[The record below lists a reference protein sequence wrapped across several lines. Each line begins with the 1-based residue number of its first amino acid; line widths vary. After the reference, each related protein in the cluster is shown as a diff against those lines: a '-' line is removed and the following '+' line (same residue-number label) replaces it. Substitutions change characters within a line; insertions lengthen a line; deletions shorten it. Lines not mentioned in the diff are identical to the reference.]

1 MKKFFSIFAFV
12 AMLCV
17 PFSFVSCGD
26 DDPVVII
33 PQPEQKEIYNL
44 VYNMQDPGKNT
55 LSTVHDFIMA
65 KMGNSV
71 EAKMSAQA
79 TMWTLYVSSKEQGD
93 AIFKGLS
100 KYEEELNEMLK
111 ADGTGYF
118 EFVISCSGNVVYKY
132 TYNAGDFI
140 SFAGTYTY
148 TEKDGAVWTLILTD
162 ESASKAGF
170 KVGSF
175 EIPYDVQGVKA
186 GKYEGEYN
194 LHGSVVAFGS
204 NQNAENGPVAHV
216 VAGFGLAT
224 EEGIPMGVTINGKTV
239 LNRVDFQK
247 K

>member
-33 PQPEQKEIYNL
+33 PQPEQKEIYTL
-44 VYNMQDPGKNT
+44 SYNMQDPGKNT
-55 LSTVHDFIMA
+55 LSTVHQFIIE
-65 KMGNSV
+65 KMGKSV
-71 EAKMSAQA
+71 EAKGQGL
-79 TMWTLYVSSKEQGD
+79 TWNLYVSSKEQGD

-100 KYEEELNEMLK
+100 KYEEELNAMLK

-118 EFVISCSGNVVYKY
+118 EFVISFQGNAVYKY
-132 TYNAGDFI
+132 TYNAADSA
-140 SFAGTYTY
+140 SFAGIYTY
-148 TEKDGAVWTLILTD
+148 TEKDGAVWTLTLTD
-162 ESASKAGF
+162 ESAGKASF

-186 GKYEGEYN
+186 GQYEGEYSCR
-194 LHGSVVAFGS
+194 GSVVTFDS
-204 NQNAENGPVAHV
+204 NQNAENGPVAHI
-216 VAGFGLAT
+216 VAGFGLVT

-239 LNRVDFQK
+239 LNRADFQK